1 MVTHRTNSNEMPVPP
16 NARRLRRARFRMPLV
31 VAGVAA
37 ALATVPATM
46 PASADAAPVTTTLA
60 QRISAANLASR
71 KAGSPYQ
78 WGAVGPRR
86 FDCSG
91 LVVFA
96 YKAIRHPLAAR
107 TSQQF
112 ARLGMRV
119 PRSRLLKGDLVF
131 TWASGY
137 GHMGIYLG
145 KNRYVHAPG
154 TGRRVVVATLPSG
167 SAFKGAVRP

>member
-1 MVTHRTNSNEMPVPP
+1 
-16 NARRLRRARFRMPLV
+16 MPLV
-31 VAGVAA
+31 AAGVAA
-37 ALATVPATM
+37 AIVSAPALAH
-46 PASADAAPVTTTLA
+46 AAPVTTTLV
-60 QRISAANLASR
+60 QRVNAANLAAG

-91 LVVFA
+91 LIVFA
-96 YKAIRHPLAAR
+96 YQAIRHPLAAR

-112 ARLGMRV
+112 ARLGAKV
-119 PRSRLLKGDLVF
+119 SRARLRKGDLVF
-131 TWASGY
+131 TYASGF

-145 KNRYVHAPG
+145 RNRYVHAPG
-154 TGRRVVVATLPSG
+154 AGRRVVVATLPTG